1 MDYSGEELRMIWL
14 RFAPA
19 GSWRALDALVDK
31 MGGVSAVWDRFYGE
45 EVRNALNGD
54 AWAALEVIRR
64 AGESRIVKMLDEIG
78 AYAVG
83 MNGASYPDRLRPL
96 SCPPRALFC
105 KGTLPADGAPAA
117 AVIGARRDTRYG
129 RQQAQKIARDLASAG
144 VVIISGLARGIDTAA
159 HLGALEGGGKTV
171 AVLGNGISSV
181 YPPENREL
189 CRRIIASGGCVISEF
204 PPDAAPLSYHFP
216 IRNRIISALSDAVIL
231 IEARKKSGTAST
243 IGHALDQGKEI
254 FALPGN
260 VDAPGSELPLTLLKE
275 GAQMLTCAGDVLEA
289 MGWTS
294 GGRQMSMFD
303 EEDALEK
310 ETEGDAILKAL
321 LREDQTFEEL
331 LEITGL
337 DASELSA
344 RLTIL
349 EIEGRIQRIG
359 GRAYSAVRQL
369 LRRGGGPAAN

>member
-1 MDYSGEELRMIWL
+1 MDHSREELMTIWL
-14 RFAPA
+14 QFAPA
-19 GSWRALDALVDK
+19 ASWRARDRLVEQL
-31 MGGVSAVWDRFYGE
+31 GGASAVWDGFYGE
-45 EVRNALNGD
+45 EVRNALKGE
-54 AWAALEVIRR
+54 AWAALEPIRR
-64 AGESRIVKMLDEIG
+64 AGESRIIKMLDEIG
-78 AYAVG
+78 TDAVG
-83 MNGASYPDRLRPL
+83 MSGASYPGRLKGI
-96 SCPPRALFC
+96 SCPPRALFYR
-105 KGTLPADGAPAA
+105 GTLPGDGVPAVA
-117 AVIGARRDTRYG
+117 MIGARRDTRYG

-231 IEARKKSGTAST
+231 IEAQKKSGTAST

-260 VDAPGSELPLTLLKE
+260 VDAPGSELPLTLLRE
-275 GAQMLTCAGDVLEA
+275 GACMLTCARDVFEG
-289 MGWTS
+289 MGWTDA
-294 GGRQMSMFD
+294 GRQISMFD
-303 EEDALEK
+303 DGDIMGKAP
-310 ETEGDAILKAL
+310 EGDAILQAL
-321 LREDQTFEEL
+321 RREDQTFEEL

-359 GRAYSAVRQL
+359 GRAYSMAK
-369 LRRGGGPAAN
+369 